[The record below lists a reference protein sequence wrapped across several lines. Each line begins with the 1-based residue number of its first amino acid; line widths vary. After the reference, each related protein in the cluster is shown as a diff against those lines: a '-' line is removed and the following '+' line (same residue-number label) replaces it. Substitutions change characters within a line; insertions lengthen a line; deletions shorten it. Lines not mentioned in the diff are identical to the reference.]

1 MLAIVKNRLI
11 IISFLTGLLGLC
23 LTESY
28 STIFHVS
35 VLCSLAGEVLL
46 LFMLGM
52 FVYLTARKVIRVR
65 EEIAPNISGGD
76 NIGDISP
83 YQPHPY
89 LRRSLSHHLYTQASR
104 EDDYDEK
111 YFVPAG

>member
-1 MLAIVKNRLI
+1 MI
-11 IISFLTGLLGLC
+11 ITLYLTGLLGLC

-28 STIFHVS
+28 STIFHVC

-46 LFMLGM
+46 LSMLGM

-76 NIGDISP
+76 NIGDIS
-83 YQPHPY
+83 HPY

-111 YFVPAG
+111 YCVPAG